1 MSKSLKFYMQKDGA
15 GVTRVIDR
23 RLSGTARGLGY
34 LAALDATGRSIKDAP
49 KRKDRNSEE
58 RQGNK

>member
-1 MSKSLKFYMQKDGA
+1 MSKSLKFYMQKEG
-15 GVTRVIDR
+15 GITRVIDR

-49 KRKDRNSEE
+49 KRKNRSSEE
-58 RQGNK
+58 RQGNT